1 MGTIRD
7 YRNMVEQ
14 PWGKMFYEL
23 IYEQLNISEEK
34 RVRILDFGAGFC
46 ITANYYA
53 KNHEVVA
60 VEPNEEMYKSS
71 NRYSGIRKGRSGK
84 TDLGDIL

>member
-1 MGTIRD
+1 MGTIRG

-53 KNHEVVA
+53 NHIQNIV
-60 VEPNEEMYKSS
+60 
-71 NRYSGIRKGRSGK
+71 
-84 TDLGDIL
+84 L

>member
-53 KNHEVVA
+53 T
-60 VEPNEEMYKSS
+60 YLTSL
-71 NRYSGIRKGRSGK
+71 RKIVWES
-84 TDLGDIL
+84 